1 MRIARGIAVLSVASV
16 GVFGLTA
23 CSDDSDTTKDSSTA
37 AFGTGGDS
45 SDATDTA
52 DDAASDDAASED
64 TSSDDAASGAG
75 DLTTEN
81 FAERLTAAAL
91 DAGSYSIDMT
101 TEAAG
106 TEATIS
112 ADVELTDS
120 TTNMAMTMDQ
130 AGMTMEIR
138 IVDAIV
144 YMNLGDLSGGKF
156 VKVDPADESN
166 PLAGQFEGFEEQLD
180 PTASLQGFEGA
191 FTTVEKVGEPV
202 DVDGV
207 QAQQYTVVVDTTKV
221 TGDLKE
227 QAEAAGT
234 ALPPEL
240 TYEYWIDAQDRMVRT
255 TSEVAGA
262 TVDMTFSGW
271 GEDFGIAAPS
281 DDEISTEPLF

>member
-23 CSDDSDTTKDSSTA
+23 CSDDSDSTKDTSTVTDG
-37 AFGTGGDS
+37 AFGTDGADGADGA
-45 SDATDTA
+45 DATE
-52 DDAASDDAASED
+52 DA
-64 TSSDDAASGAG
+64 SSDDAASGAG

-81 FAERLTAAAL
+81 FAERLTAATL
-91 DAGSYSIDMT
+91 EAGSYSLDMT

-112 ADVELTDS
+112 ANVELTDS

-130 AGMTMEIR
+130 AGMAMEIR
-138 IVDAIV
+138 IVDAIF
-144 YMNLGDLSGGKF
+144 YLNLGDLSGGKF
-156 VKVDPADESN
+156 VKVDPADETN
-166 PLAGQFEGFEEQLD
+166 PLAGQFDGIEEQLD
-180 PTASLQGFEGA
+180 PTASLEGFEGA
-191 FTTVEKVGEPV
+191 FTKVEKVGEPV
-202 DVDGV
+202 DVEGV
-207 QAQQYTVVVDTTKV
+207 QAQQYTVVIDTTKV
-221 TGDLKE
+221 TGELQE

-240 TYEYWIDAQDRMVRT
+240 TYEYWIDDQDRMVRT

>member
-23 CSDDSDTTKDSSTA
+23 CSDDSDSTKDTSTA

-45 SDATDTA
+45 TDATDTA

-81 FAERLTAAAL
+81 FAERLTAATL
-91 DAGSYSIDMT
+91 EAGSYSLDMT

-112 ADVELTDS
+112 ANVELTDS

-130 AGMTMEIR
+130 AGMEMEIR
-138 IVDAIV
+138 IVDAIF
-144 YMNLGDLSGGKF
+144 YLNLGDLSGGKF
-156 VKVDPADESN
+156 VKVDPADETN
-166 PLAGQFEGFEEQLD
+166 PLAGQFDGIEEQLD
-180 PTASLQGFEGA
+180 PTASLEGFEGA
-191 FTTVEKVGEPV
+191 FTKVEKVGEPV

-207 QAQQYTVVVDTTKV
+207 QAQQYTVVIDTTKV
-221 TGDLKE
+221 TGELQE
-227 QAEAAGT
+227 QAEAAGS

-240 TYEYWIDAQDRMVRT
+240 TYEYWVDDQDRMVRT

-271 GEDFGIAAPS
+271 GEDFGIVAPS
-281 DDEISTEPLF
+281 EDEISTEPLF